1 MSKEESTEESQ
12 ARNLLD
18 IIERFDSFRVS
29 FNDYRRIKEVNKV
42 TLLEFEHRLIEMR
55 ADLRPHRSRVSAE
68 WQKRDD
74 KSATGIK
81 FRIAIA
87 IHNGEFKDDKGELIY
102 DSCSINQAEKF
113 ASGSQK
119 YKEFIDQRS
128 FYKES
133 LVNIT
138 DLKNDMDGYINL
150 IKDILKTV

>member
-1 MSKEESTEESQ
+1 MSNILDPEKL
-12 ARNLLD
+12 ND
-18 IIERFDSFRVS
+18 IIEKFGEFRVS
-29 FNDYRRIKEVNKV
+29 FNDYSRVKEVNKI
-42 TLLEFEHRLIEMR
+42 TLLEFEHRLVEMR
-55 ADLRPHRSRVSAE
+55 ADLRPFRKYAAAE

-87 IHNGEFKDDKGELIY
+87 IHDGTFVDDKGELVY
-102 DSCSINQAEKF
+102 DTCSINQAEKF

-119 YKEFIDQRS
+119 YKEFIAQRS

-133 LVNIT
+133 LVNVT

-150 IKDILKTV
+150 IKDILKTVQ